1 MKRATSSRAA
11 PRVRSAK
18 PAAVA
23 SRSPEPRFIPPYP
36 PSWFDGLKGVIE
48 RLPIPWWLFYLIFGA
63 VSILVFLSV
72 QARAGAYDDGFFAWH
87 LFLAIQPVFLLAAV
101 HYLSQEPSHA
111 LAEFQPAMA
120 EPERLP
126 EVRYRLTVL
135 PARMTLLVTFAWL
148 LVMVLYILQGPAGVA
163 DFRVAPSTF
172 PFWGVFSLLF
182 ALSYGPFTAFA
193 IHQVRELRRLF
204 AQPLVIDL
212 YFPEPMYAF
221 SPLTAQLAFLLALVT
236 YGWSITDPTT
246 FTNPVTL
253 ATTIAMVALALG
265 VFAFPLWGAHRRL
278 AAEKKS
284 ALAGN
289 GARLKS
295 TTAELHRRLD
305 QAKIT
310 GMDDLH
316 KALASLDLERAHLR
330 RVPTWP
336 WQPETLRG
344 LVAAL
349 LLPIV
354 IWLIQYILQRV
365 LG

>member
-1 MKRATSSRAA
+1 MKRQASTVPRPSA
-11 PRVRSAK
+11 PIPRR
-18 PAAVA
+18 PASLAPFV
-23 SRSPEPRFIPPYP
+23 PPYP
-36 PSWFDGLKGVIE
+36 PSWFDRLKGLIE
-48 RLPIPWWLFYLIFGA
+48 RLPIPWWLFYLIVGA
-63 VSILVFLSV
+63 VSILVFTSV

-101 HYLSQEPSHA
+101 HYLSREPSRA

-126 EVRYRLTVL
+126 EVHYRLTVL
-135 PARMTLLVTFAWL
+135 PARMTLIVTLAWL
-148 LVMVLYILQGPAGVA
+148 LVMVLYFLQGPAGA
-163 DFRVAPSTF
+163 GSLQIPPSAF
-172 PFWGVFSLLF
+172 PFWSVFSLLF
-182 ALSYGPFTAFA
+182 TLSYAPFTAFA

-212 YFPEPMYAF
+212 YHPEPMYAF
-221 SPLTAQLAFLLALVT
+221 SPLAARLAFVLALVT
-236 YGWSITDPTT
+236 YGWGMSDPTT
-246 FTNPVTL
+246 FSNLLSL
-253 ATTIAMVALALG
+253 ATSIAMVALALA
-265 VFAFPLWGAHRRL
+265 VFAFPLWGAHLRL
-278 AAEKKS
+278 AAEKKR

-316 KALASLDLERAHLR
+316 KALASLDLERAHLS

-349 LLPIV
+349 ALPIV
-354 IWLIQYILQRV
+354 IWLIQYGLQRL

>member
-1 MKRATSSRAA
+1 MKDATPSQSEGSS
-11 PRVRSAK
+11 P
-18 PAAVA
+18 
-23 SRSPEPRFIPPYP
+23 FPPYT
-36 PSWFDGLKGVIE
+36 PSWFDRLKGLIE
-48 RLPIPWWLFYLIFGA
+48 RLPIPWWLFYLIVGA
-63 VSILVFLSV
+63 VSILVFTSV
-72 QARAGAYDDGFFAWH
+72 QARAGAYQDGFFAWH
-87 LFLAIQPVFLLAAV
+87 LFLAIQPVLPLAAV
-101 HYLSQEPSHA
+101 HYLSREPVRA
-111 LAEFQPAMA
+111 LAEFQPAMG

-135 PARMTLLVTFAWL
+135 PAQLTLIATFVWL
-148 LVMVLYILQGPAGVA
+148 LVMVLYMLEGPAGVA
-163 DFRVAPSTF
+163 ALRVPPSAFTF
-172 PFWGVFSLLF
+172 WSIFSLL
-182 ALSYGPFTAFA
+182 AGLAYGPFTAIA

-212 YFPEPMYAF
+212 YHPEPVYAF
-221 SPLTAQLAFLLALVT
+221 SPLAARLAFAIALIT
-236 YGWSITDPTT
+236 YGWLITDPTT
-246 FTNPVTL
+246 LTNPLSL
-253 ATTIAMVALALG
+253 AITIALVMLALA

-278 AAEKKS
+278 AAEKRK

-305 QAKIT
+305 RAKIA

-349 LLPIV
+349 VLPIM
-354 IWLIQYILQRV
+354 IWLIQYVLQRI

>member
-1 MKRATSSRAA
+1 MKRRASTVRRA
-11 PRVRSAK
+11 PRIAVGQ
-18 PAAVA
+18 PAPPA
-23 SRSPEPRFIPPYP
+23 SFEPPYP
-36 PSWFDGLKGVIE
+36 PSWFDRLKGLIE
-48 RLPIPWWLFYLIFGA
+48 RLPIPWWLFYLIVGT
-63 VSILVFLSV
+63 VSILVFTSV

-101 HYLSQEPSHA
+101 HYLSREPSTA
-111 LAEFQPAMA
+111 LAEFQPAMSKPA
-120 EPERLP
+120 LLP

-135 PARMTLLVTFAWL
+135 PARMTLIATLAWL
-148 LVMVLYILQGPAGVA
+148 LVMVLYFLQGPAGA
-163 DFRVAPSTF
+163 AGLRVAPSTF
-172 PFWGVFSLLF
+172 PFWSVFSLLF
-182 ALSYGPFTAFA
+182 TLSYGPFTAFA
-193 IHQVRELRRLF
+193 IHQVFELRRLF

-212 YFPEPMYAF
+212 YHPEPLYAF
-221 SPLTAQLAFLLALVT
+221 SPLTARLAFVLALVI
-236 YGWSITDPTT
+236 YGWAMSDPTT
-246 FTNPVTL
+246 LTNLLSL
-253 ATTIAMVALALG
+253 ATSIAMVALALA

-278 AAEKKS
+278 AAEKKG

-305 QAKIT
+305 LAEIA

-316 KALASLDLERAHLR
+316 KALASLDLERAHLS

-349 LLPIV
+349 ALPIV
-354 IWLIQYILQRV
+354 IWLIQFG
-365 LG
+365 LGRLLG